1 MQNKY
6 YIESTLTLRCDFE
19 VMANSKEEAENH
31 IRTLQWSDKEE
42 KMNSV
47 KRVRINQLT
56 DNKEEYKTI

>member
-19 VMANSKEEAENH
+19 VMANSKEEAEEH

-42 KMNSV
+42 TMNSV

-56 DNKEEYKTI
+56 DNRQEYNFF